1 MHRLL
6 ERLDSG
12 ASTLVPLLYLLGLAL
27 GAAAYFSGV
36 IVDAG
41 IAVGIGL
48 ACAAELH
55 SFLAQRRIRATWG
68 QFQREQIGTPERERL
83 AGQLWTN
90 GLILAALLLFS
101 TYNSIAFVAETW
113 RPAPGFLPDWLQ
125 IGIRGSVIPAFFFLS
140 GFLAPLTAD
149 AGALLAS
156 AAHSMLHTTIKATV
170 KQWQR
175 RVRRARKQGIDLAP
189 VAIALMEDA
198 GDTNGARRIQ
208 MIAEGLDAAEAA
220 TRARIGRGIPLLDAP
235 ALAPASTL
243 ALDTRPMR
251 PARPDLGALDARST
265 TGATGLD
272 DSPDSPDDTP
282 PPTGGPGPRGRRS
295 GSTRQRGN
303 VPATLALV
311 PTPTTRQGRQEARQ
325 DGGLTRTE
333 QEALWARDVAL
344 ARRILTEAPR
354 ISTRELARRLSVG
367 RIYTCH
373 PGRATT
379 VRRHIAGNASN
390 ASASTGNGQGE
401 AQERQEHRERARR
414 AANE

>member
-55 SFLAQRRIRATWG
+55 SFLQQRRVRATWG
-68 QFQREQIGTPERERL
+68 LLQREQIGTPEREKL
-83 AGQLWTN
+83 AGQLWIN
-90 GLILAALLLFS
+90 GAILAALLLFS

-113 RPAPGFLPDWLQ
+113 RPAPGFLPEWLQ
-125 IGIRGSVIPAFFFLS
+125 IGIRGSVIPVFFFLS
-140 GFLAPLTAD
+140 GFLVPLATD
-149 AGALLAS
+149 ASALLAS

-170 KQWQR
+170 RQWQR

-208 MIAEGLDAAEAA
+208 MIASGLDAAEAA
-220 TRARIGRGIPLLDAP
+220 TRQRIGRGIPLQI
-235 ALAPASTL
+235 APASLTL
-243 ALDTRPMR
+243 ASAAAPRALD
-251 PARPDLGALDARST
+251 ARPDLAP
-265 TGATGLD
+265 D

-282 PPTGGPGPRGRRS
+282 PPAGGPGPRGHRS
-295 GSTRQRGN
+295 ANTGKASNTRQSAN
-303 VPATLALV
+303 TPATLALV
-311 PTPTTRQGRQEARQ
+311 PTPGTRQGRQQVRQ
-325 DGGLTRTE
+325 DGGMTRTE
-333 QEALWARDVAL
+333 QEALWARDVVMARGIL
-344 ARRILTEAPR
+344 ADVPH

-367 RIYTCH
+367 RVYICH
-373 PGRATT
+373 PGRAATI
-379 VRRHIAGNASN
+379 RRHIAGN
-390 ASASTGNGQGE
+390 TDG
-401 AQERQEHRERARR
+401 AQERQERARR
-414 AANE
+414 AVND